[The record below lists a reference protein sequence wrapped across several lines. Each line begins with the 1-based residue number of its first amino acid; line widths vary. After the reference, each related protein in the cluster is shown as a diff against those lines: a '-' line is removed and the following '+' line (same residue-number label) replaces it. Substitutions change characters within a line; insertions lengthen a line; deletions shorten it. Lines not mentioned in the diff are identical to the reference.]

1 MATDP
6 RLMESRGL
14 DASLPAVQRPPIPRL
29 KARTRRLRLDRGGR
43 GLSRSEFRLD
53 PRSASLLD
61 EAHRRIKDNMQA
73 IERRLRLGPGPE
85 GQWSTEA
92 LLTEFQ
98 HRLQLQADLH
108 RTLCRSGCFDQVDLA
123 VYLRQAASALSAA
136 CGRGLGDPPDSAGWV
151 LDALGNRLAW
161 IHNECDTHA
170 TPNRPAGLL
179 EALRLV
185 PKMKRAAA
193 YRAVCAVAMVAPPS
207 AFTWKPPAFAA
218 PTCGGSGLS
227 PRSTAT
233 FELHL
238 NEDPMRVLLS
248 ISDRSA
254 FLPSPLQPQTR
265 AELAGQIASILAR
278 LCGDDVPPLTFEVRI
293 ETQ

>member
-6 RLMESRGL
+6 RLMESRSL
-14 DASLPAVQRPPIPRL
+14 DGSLPTVQRPPIPRL
-29 KARTRRLRLDRGGR
+29 KARTRRVRLDRGGR

-53 PRSASLLD
+53 ARSASLLD

-85 GQWSTEA
+85 GQWTTEA

-151 LDALGNRLAW
+151 LDAEGNRLAW
-161 IHNECDTHA
+161 IHNECDTHLQED
-170 TPNRPAGLL
+170 RPGDLL

-185 PKMKRAAA
+185 PKAKRAAA
-193 YRAVCAVAMVAPPS
+193 HRAVCAVAMVAPPS

-218 PTCGGSGLS
+218 PTCGCSGPT
-227 PRSTAT
+227 PRSTAA

-238 NEDPMRVLLS
+238 NEDPMRVVLS

-254 FLPSPLQPQTR
+254 FLPSPFQPGTR
-265 AELAGQIASILAR
+265 SELAGQIAGILTG
-278 LCGDDVPPLTFEVRI
+278 LCAGDVLPLTFEVSL
-293 ETQ
+293 